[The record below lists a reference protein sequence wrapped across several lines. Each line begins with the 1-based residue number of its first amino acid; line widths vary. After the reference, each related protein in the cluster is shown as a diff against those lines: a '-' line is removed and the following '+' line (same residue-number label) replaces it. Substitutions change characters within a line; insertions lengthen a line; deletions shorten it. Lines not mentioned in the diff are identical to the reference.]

1 LENPPFLDCS
11 ALIYWGRLYV
21 KDNSHP
27 VWFQRKYYFLD
38 GEGKIFMPDTP
49 IRSVILDSLVALN
62 HTTKVDLEKQASQI

>member
-1 LENPPFLDCS
+1 MLKTTAIRFGSKENIIFLT
-11 ALIYWGRLYV
+11 
-21 KDNSHP
+21 
-27 VWFQRKYYFLD
+27 